1 MAFIVWLDE
10 ALKEVLI
17 YLFIQSFVD
26 LQSENG
32 QCSHGAL
39 LILDS
44 RVISSS
50 SIHVMIS
57 RVVKRWQNTLSH
69 RPQPA

>member
-26 LQSENG
+26 LQSDTVNAATEP
-32 QCSHGAL
+32 S
-39 LILDS
+39 
-44 RVISSS
+44 
-50 SIHVMIS
+50 
-57 RVVKRWQNTLSH
+57 
-69 RPQPA
+69 